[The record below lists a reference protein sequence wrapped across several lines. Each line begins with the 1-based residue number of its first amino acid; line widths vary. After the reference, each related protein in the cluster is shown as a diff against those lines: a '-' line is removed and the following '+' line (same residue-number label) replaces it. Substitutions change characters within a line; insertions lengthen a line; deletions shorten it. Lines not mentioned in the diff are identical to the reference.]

1 MRPSLRRIGSG
12 LRVGTAVLAL
22 LAAAVSARAE
32 DGPSSLRAGLSR
44 DVAPFAITGSDG
56 QLSGFSVDLFNAVG
70 QRLHRPAGFSLL
82 DRVALFSGLSDDRI
96 DLIATPV
103 TVTPELTRG
112 YIFSTGYMW
121 TEYQFGVHAGGA
133 RVGTLD
139 DLRGHSLAVS
149 RDTPYSAWAERN
161 QDRYGFTT
169 SSADSTDAAVRLV
182 LDGKADVVL
191 AGSAS
196 IRYAVMR
203 QPTFIPALAIA
214 ETRTAWA
221 AVLRRTDT
229 ELRDAVD
236 DALDCLKQDG
246 TVASL
251 SRKWF
256 GVNPGPDDLERVVA
270 PGHGVPGV
278 AGYTP
283 ESHPLRC

>member
-1 MRPSLRRIGSG
+1 M
-12 LRVGTAVLAL
+12 AVLAG
-22 LAAAVSARAE
+22 AAAPGHAE
-32 DGPSSLRAGLSR
+32 DGSATLQAGLSR
-44 DVAPFAITGSDG
+44 DIAPFAMTGPDG
-56 QLSGFSVDLFNAVG
+56 KPSGFSVDLFNAVG
-70 QRLHRPAGFSLL
+70 QRLHRAVAFSVL
-82 DRVALFSGLSDDRI
+82 DRAALFSGLSDRGI

-121 TEYQFGVHAGGA
+121 TQYQFGVHADGA
-133 RVGTLD
+133 RVSSLD
-139 DLRGHSLAVS
+139 DLRGHSLAAA
-149 RDTPYSAWAERN
+149 RDTPYAAWAERN
-161 QDRYGFTT
+161 HDRYGFTT
-169 SSADSTDAAVRLV
+169 SLADSTDAAVRLV
-182 LDGKADVVL
+182 LDGKAEVVL

-196 IRYAVMR
+196 IRYAVMQR
-203 QPTFIPALAIA
+203 PAFVPALAIA

-221 AVLRRTDT
+221 ALLRRTDT

-270 PGHGVPGV
+270 PGHGVPGL